1 MCRGDLEEERRK
13 RGKPVRRLMVVVKRV
28 GVTGE
33 DAGGGDGGR
42 DLLWWRLK
50 GAAVRGSSFLENTR

>member
-33 DAGGGDGGR
+33 DAGVRWRSMTRYGDP
-42 DLLWWRLK
+42 
-50 GAAVRGSSFLENTR
+50 